1 VQWRRQLHRVEAE
14 RIILRTRAH
23 DVQMLPA
30 ANCQLEQCTEKYYTT
45 RLHCSAAPLL
55 VPRLAALEARLVDL
69 RLAVLL
75 RLEPQALERVPVAA
89 VLVRAEAAN
98 FLMRA
103 SKAARHLS
111 ASASRSGCSFGTGL
125 AGRTP
130 LLSCSEI
137 VTYWPFSLSAS
148 VAALKAA
155 SLIHGVLP
163 MPPFQEHRCFLSAS
177 YRIPAALTGVADHCR
192 RCCCFVH
199 SFSKYA

>member
-1 VQWRRQLHRVEAE
+1 MSAGSWKHRFSSS
-14 RIILRTRAH
+14 TRPTKPRG
-23 DVQMLPA
+23 PA
-30 ANCQLEQCTEKYYTT
+30 ARMILSARALTSSTVSGGP
-45 RLHCSAAPLL
+45 CSTAS
-55 VPRLAALEARLVDL
+55 
-69 RLAVLL
+69 
-75 RLEPQALERVPVAA
+75 
-89 VLVRAEAAN
+89 
-98 FLMRA
+98 LMRA